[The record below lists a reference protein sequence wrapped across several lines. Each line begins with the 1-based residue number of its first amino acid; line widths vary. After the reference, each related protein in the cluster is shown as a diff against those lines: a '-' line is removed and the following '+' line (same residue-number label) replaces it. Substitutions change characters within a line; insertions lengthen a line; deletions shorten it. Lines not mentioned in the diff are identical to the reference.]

1 MAKRFFDQL
10 GGVIGVKISGE
21 KQEKVINMALS
32 RGIYIWDIKKEYDSI
47 ILKVK
52 ASGYEALKG
61 ICDEHG
67 YAIETTD
74 KKGFPFF
81 KGVFKRRLGFMS
93 GALIFVAALYLL
105 SSFVWFIDVS
115 GNRQVDKA
123 LILNTAA
130 RYGVYEGAARW
141 GFSKSEVEKAM
152 LKDLSQ
158 LAYVK
163 VDINGVKANIE
174 VVEKVFPQDEISGA
188 CHMVAAKSGIVKEVL
203 VLDGQ
208 AAVKEGAVVARGDI
222 LISGI
227 VFPQVNPFMEGENM
241 PPEKPYTVRARGSV
255 KARVSYQGYGECRL
269 KYEETKL
276 TGKKTGKI
284 YLEIPGRKILIKG
297 GDSES
302 FRLYRANKKS
312 KVIKTSWGNFGLSR
326 IVMEEQV
333 KERTEYTAVEAE
345 KIAKNKAL
353 KGLSAKIAGQKTISS
368 KTEIISSPS
377 DSIVR
382 IKILVDTLE
391 DIAVARAVTNSP

>member
-10 GGVIGVKISGE
+10 GGIIGVKISGE

-32 RGIYIWDIKKEYDSI
+32 RGVYIWDIKKDYDNI

-61 ICDEHG
+61 ICDENG
-67 YAIETTD
+67 YVMETTA
-74 KKGFPFF
+74 KQGFPFF
-81 KGVFKRRLGFMS
+81 KGVFKRRLGFMG

-115 GNRQVDKA
+115 GNQQVDKA
-123 LILNTAA
+123 RILDTAA
-130 RYGVYEGAARW
+130 KYGVYEGAARW

-152 LKDLSQ
+152 LKELSQ

-174 VVEKVFPQDEISGA
+174 VVEKIFPQNEISGA
-188 CHMVAAKSGIVKEVL
+188 CHMVAAKSGIIKEVL

-208 AAVKEGAVVARGDI
+208 AAVKEGNVVARGDI

-227 VFPQVNPFMEGENM
+227 VFPSVNQFMEAENM
-241 PPEKPYTVRARGSV
+241 PTEKPYTVRARGSV

-269 KYEETKL
+269 KSEKTRL
-276 TGKKTGKI
+276 TGKKTDKI
-284 YLEIPGRKILIKG
+284 FLEIPGRKIQIIG
-297 GDSES
+297 GNSES
-302 FRLYRANKKS
+302 FPLYQANTKR
-312 KVIKTSWGNFGLSR
+312 KVLKTAWGSFGLSR
-326 IVMEEQV
+326 IVMKEQV

-345 KIAKNKAL
+345 NIAKNKAL
-353 KGLSAKIAGQKTISS
+353 KGLSAKIAGQKVVSS
-368 KTEIISSPS
+368 KSEIISSPS

-382 IKILVDTLE
+382 IKISVDTLE
-391 DIAVARAVTNSP
+391 DIAVARAITRR